1 MKKILFTAIALVAF
15 SGVSM
20 AITSDLEK
28 TEDLK
33 LFPCT
38 EQWKED
44 MSVLQDAYG
53 ATFEEACI
61 IADRCFEEC
70 LNELYGN

>member
-1 MKKILFTAIALVAF
+1 MKKLMFTAIALIAF
-15 SGVSM
+15 SGVSL
-20 AITSDLEK
+20 ANTIDLEEK
-28 TEDLK
+28 EEVGR
-33 LFPCT
+33 FPCT

-44 MSVLQDAYG
+44 IGVLQNAYG

-70 LNELYGN
+70 LDALYGN